1 MLFNYNTIDL
11 PVKEVIPQVINILT
25 TKQALILKAPPGA
38 GKSTL
43 VPLAL
48 LKEPWLEEKKIYML
62 EPRRLAAKT
71 IALRMAELL
80 GEEVGQTVGYRVRFE
95 NRTSDKTRIEVLTEG
110 ILTRIIH
117 NDNALEGVG
126 LVIFD
131 EFHERSIHADV
142 AMALCRETQQVL
154 RPDLRLLVMSATLDM
169 SLLSKLLD
177 NAPTIESDGK
187 LFPVEIKYTGEQDQ
201 YLLPELTARTVIKA
215 MKEHEGDALVF
226 FPGEGEIRKTEEILK
241 RELKGVAIH
250 PLYGQLPQNKQWAAI
265 MPDKNGQRKVVLA
278 TSIAET
284 SLTIE
289 GIKIVVDTGFGRT
302 SRFDPKTGLSRL
314 ETVFISKDA
323 AAQRAG
329 RAGRLSAGICYRMWS
344 LATHLRLDEHRVPE
358 ILQTDLASLVLDL
371 AKWGKTDA
379 HQLCWL
385 TPPPRAALSQAS
397 DLLHQLDA
405 LDKNRITPHGEEI
418 HRLPCHPRIAH
429 MLSMAEDAGLL
440 PLGTDI
446 AAIID
451 ERDPLPRDA
460 GVDINL
466 RIEALRRFRA
476 ENVGSNAFRFIEKVA
491 ESYRRI
497 FDIKADNA
505 SFDPYAT
512 GLLLAYAYPE
522 RIACARPGNN
532 SQFQLSNGKYASFS
546 HKDDLAHEPWLAV
559 SNINASDGIG
569 KIFMASPLNP
579 KDLRPLVKQKDIIE
593 WDTDNGGLIASR
605 DLRIGSIVLQSTPLP
620 NPDESHLVKA
630 ICEAVKKEGKTLL
643 NFDEDVTQWQLR
655 VLSLREWNPAENWPD
670 VSTETLLLDCE
681 AWLTPYLTTIKT
693 PEALKKLNLKDILHF
708 SLSHEQQT
716 SLDTL
721 APTKL
726 AVPSG
731 SHITIT
737 YQAAGVQPVLA
748 VRLQECFGLLDT
760 PTINKGKN
768 SVLMHLL
775 SPGYK
780 VVQVTSDLRSFWD
793 NAYFE
798 VKKDLKRRYPKHAW
812 PDNPLESEAVRGVV
826 RRK

>member
-1 MLFNYNTIDL
+1 MCDS
-11 PVKEVIPQVINILT
+11 K
-25 TKQALILKAPPGA
+25 TKR
-38 GKSTL
+38 
-43 VPLAL
+43 L
-48 LKEPWLEEKKIYML
+48 LKL
-62 EPRRLAAKT
+62 
-71 IALRMAELL
+71 
-80 GEEVGQTVGYRVRFE
+80 
-95 NRTSDKTRIEVLTEG
+95 RIEVLTEG

-142 AMALCRETQQVL
+142 AMALCRETQEVL

-177 NAPTIESDGK
+177 NAPTVESDGK
-187 LFPVEIKYTGEQDQ
+187 LFPVEVKYTGEQDQ

-226 FPGEGEIRKTEEILK
+226 LPGEGEIRKTEEILR

-250 PLYGQLPQNKQWAAI
+250 PLYGQLPHNKQWAAL
-265 MPDKNGQRKVVLA
+265 MPDPSGNRKVVLA

-289 GIKIVVDTGFGRT
+289 GVKIVVDTGFGRT
-302 SRFDPKTGLSRL
+302 AKFDPKTGLSKL

-323 AAQRAG
+323 ADQRAG
-329 RAGRLSAGICYRMWS
+329 RAGRLSAGVCYRMWS

-379 HQLCWL
+379 HELAWL

-405 LDKNRITPHGEEI
+405 LDNNRITAHGEAI

-429 MLSMAEDAGLL
+429 LLTMADEANLL
-440 PLGTDI
+440 ALGTDI
-446 AAIID
+446 AAIIE
-451 ERDPLPRDA
+451 ERDPLPREA

-476 ENVGSNAFRFIEKVA
+476 EKVGSNNFRFIEKVA

-497 FDIKADNA
+497 FDIKPDNS
-505 SFDPYAT
+505 SFDPYST

-522 RIACARPGNN
+522 RIACARLGNN

-559 SNINASDGIG
+559 SNINASDGVG
-569 KIFMASPLNP
+569 KIYMASPLNP
-579 KDLRPLVKQKDIIE
+579 KDLRPLVKQTDIIE
-593 WDTDNGGLIASR
+593 WDINNGGLIAKR

-620 NPDESHLVKA
+620 NPNEKHLVKA
-630 ICEAVKKEGKTLL
+630 ICEAIKKSGKTLL
-643 NFDEDVTQWQLR
+643 NFDEEVTQWQLR
-655 VLSLREWNPAENWPD
+655 VLSLKAWNPTDNWPD
-670 VSTETLLLDCE
+670 VSTDNLLLTCE
-681 AWLTPYLTTIKT
+681 KWLAPYLTGIKT
-693 PEALKKLNLKDILHF
+693 PEALKKLNLKEILQF
-708 SLSHEQQT
+708 SLSHEQQ
-716 SLDTL
+716 SALNTL
-721 APTKL
+721 APSKL
-726 AVPSG
+726 TVPSG
-731 SHITIT
+731 SNITIT
-737 YQAAGVQPVLA
+737 YQPAAAQPVVA

-760 PTINKGKN
+760 PTINQGKN

-780 VVQVTSDLRSFWD
+780 VVQVTADLRSFWD

-812 PDNPLESEAVRGVV
+812 PDNPLETEAVRGVV
-826 RRK
+826 RRQ